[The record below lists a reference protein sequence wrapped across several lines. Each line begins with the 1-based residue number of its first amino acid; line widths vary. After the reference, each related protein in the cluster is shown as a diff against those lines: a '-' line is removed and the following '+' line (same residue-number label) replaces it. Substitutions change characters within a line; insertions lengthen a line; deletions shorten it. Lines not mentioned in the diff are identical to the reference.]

1 MSDGS
6 AGARTR
12 AWHLAA
18 LGAGVV
24 AIATSVL
31 APPGLIG
38 DLLVLVVAVCA
49 LLFALDGSRRRGPLR
64 GVAVAGALLA
74 GLATIVAAAVFLVA
88 LAKALP

>member
-1 MSDGS
+1 MPEDSRPS
-6 AGARTR
+6 RNH

-24 AIATSVL
+24 AMATSVW

-38 DLLVLVVAVCA
+38 DLLVLVVSVCT

-64 GVAVAGALLA
+64 ALAIAGALPA
-74 GLATIVAAAVFLVA
+74 GLAMIVAAAVFLVA
-88 LAKALP
+88 LARALS

>member
-1 MSDGS
+1 MSDDPV
-6 AGARTR
+6 GARSP
-12 AWHLAA
+12 AWHVGALAA
-18 LGAGVV
+18 GIV
-24 AIATSVL
+24 AIATSVW

-64 GVAVAGALLA
+64 WVAVAGALLA
-74 GLATIVAAAVFLVA
+74 GLALIVAAAVFLVA